1 MYSFVCSSA
10 LASVTSLSP
19 YSFDRS
25 AEVEAMMMMMMM
37 MMVIFEV
44 SNERLPVHCLPLL
57 ATASPSYFK
66 SVDQV
71 MVVMMMVVMMV
82 MMVVMM
88 VVVMMVTMVVVM
100 MVATAFSN
108 PLIRLPFLKNCMNR

>member
-1 MYSFVCSSA
+1 
-10 LASVTSLSP
+10 
-19 YSFDRS
+19 
-25 AEVEAMMMMMMM
+25 MMMMMM

-82 MMVVMM
+82 MMEVIRWM
-88 VVVMMVTMVVVM
+88 VKKSKLTKWRTICSCD
-100 MVATAFSN
+100 A
-108 PLIRLPFLKNCMNR
+108 LKLTCFQI

>member
-25 AEVEAMMMMMMM
+25 AEVEAMMMMMM

-82 MMVVMM
+82 MMVV
-88 VVVMMVTMVVVM
+88 VMMVTMVVVM

>member
-37 MMVIFEV
+37 MVIFEV

-57 ATASPSYFK
+57 ASASPSYFK

-71 MVVMMMVVMMV
+71 LSMVVMMMVVMMAV
-82 MMVVMM
+82 M
-88 VVVMMVTMVVVM
+88 VVVW
-100 MVATAFSN
+100 
-108 PLIRLPFLKNCMNR
+108 RW

>member
-1 MYSFVCSSA
+1 
-10 LASVTSLSP
+10 
-19 YSFDRS
+19 
-25 AEVEAMMMMMMM
+25 MMMMMM

-71 MVVMMMVVMMV
+71 MVVMM
-82 MMVVMM
+82 VVMM

-108 PLIRLPFLKNCMNR
+108 PLIRLPSLKDCMNR

>member
-1 MYSFVCSSA
+1 
-10 LASVTSLSP
+10 
-19 YSFDRS
+19 
-25 AEVEAMMMMMMM
+25 MMMMM

-82 MMVVMM
+82 MMVV
-88 VVVMMVTMVVVM
+88 VMMVTMVVVM